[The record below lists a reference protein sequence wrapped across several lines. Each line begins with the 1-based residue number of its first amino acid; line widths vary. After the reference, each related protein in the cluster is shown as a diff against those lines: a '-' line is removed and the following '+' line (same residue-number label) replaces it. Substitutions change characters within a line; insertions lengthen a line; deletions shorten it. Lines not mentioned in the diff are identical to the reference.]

1 MKFCKVL
8 CEVVEN
14 DSLKKA
20 FKNIITALHS
30 AACEL
35 HSQSIHITHNCKQIS
50 TKQLGHCE
58 AKTQRRTTKLMNQEK
73 IVRMELRKVN
83 ESIIEKGKSF

>member
-1 MKFCKVL
+1 MG
-8 CEVVEN
+8 EVVEN

-30 AACEL
+30 AACKL
-35 HSQSIHITHNCKQIS
+35 HSQSIRITHNCKQIS
-50 TKQLGHCE
+50 AKQLAHCE

-73 IVRMELRKVN
+73 IIRMELRKVN
-83 ESIIEKGKSF
+83 EWIIEKGKVC